1 MAEEML
7 EVPAALRS
15 GPRPLLPHQVEA
27 VDAAVRA
34 LEPPPGKR
42 IPRNG
47 LRATVVS
54 ACGTGKTL
62 IGINAAQRLAM
73 YGRVLVLV
81 PTLDLL
87 AQTVR
92 EWRAEGRHGKAI
104 AVCSLEGDPALWS
117 AEVRATTSAQQL
129 ALWAA
134 GEQRLTVFATYSS
147 LGVLEEAHGG
157 PGYGLTPLAAWD
169 LVVVDEAHR
178 TSGSLGKA
186 WTAIHD
192 QDVIPAYRRL
202 YLTATPRI
210 WKERPLPGR
219 EGVTNRLPEEMAA
232 SMDDRKIFGPI
243 AYELPLAEA
252 IRREL
257 LARFQVVVL
266 ELRDTELEE
275 AQLRG
280 EDKNSE
286 EVRGKR
292 MAAVQTAVLEAMA
305 EHDLK
310 TLITFHA
317 RTIEAEAWAAGLPG
331 VAGKLHA
338 EQPGRHP
345 AKDRIWSQWLC
356 GEHEADYRRQ
366 VFRQFGE
373 GIDHKGRPVHRAVL
387 ANCKVLG
394 EGVDIRAVDSVA
406 IVDPKSSVVEIVQ
419 AIGRALRQK
428 PKQGKLATLLVPV
441 FLSKGEKP
449 EDMYA
454 SGSYKP
460 LVNVLNAL
468 RAHDSRMVEMLAVP
482 QDHTGP
488 LEPSVP
494 IGPPPEGDEEDD
506 GRLLLRFSTKRD
518 PNAIRRF
525 VKMQVIEP
533 ERASWSRGYAA
544 AVRYHQEHGDLRVPL
559 SYREPGSQAPLGRWV
574 AEQRAEYAAGRLD
587 DKRVGWLDELSMVW
601 SAPDLAWEENLTA
614 CRAYYA
620 EMGTLAAPQTA
631 AVLGRAVG
639 QFLANCR
646 RPGGLGK
653 NPEKAAEKAA
663 DLAAIDPEWNPNQLG
678 WSVDWQR
685 LYVKA
690 QTCLDGGAEIGDL
703 LPGVTVSGEDVGK
716 WLARQT
722 ELEVWQDLNDEQR
735 RRLQA
740 LGVKP
745 PARPTAGRS
754 KARRGNAR
762 ELAFQRGLEAA
773 RRFLGREGHLTVSRS
788 HVEHVPADPAA
799 AGETGGEDQEQEL
812 VPVKLGVWISNVKSR
827 RGTLT
832 PERAAALNE
841 LGIRWE

>member
-1 MAEEML
+1 MMADL
-7 EVPAALRS
+7 LNSRP
-15 GPRPLLPHQVEA
+15 GPRPLRPHQTEA
-27 VDAAVRA
+27 VEAAVRA
-34 LEPPPGKR
+34 LEPAPGKR
-42 IPRNG
+42 ISRNG

-54 ACGTGKTL
+54 ACGTGKTV

-73 YGRVLVLV
+73 YGRVLILV

-87 AQTVR
+87 TQTVR
-92 EWRAEGRHGKAI
+92 EWRAEGRQGTAI
-104 AVCSLEGDPALWS
+104 AVCSLQGDPALWS

-147 LGVLEEAHGG
+147 LGVLEEAHAG
-157 PGYGLTPLAAWD
+157 PGYGLEPLAAWD

-178 TSGSLGKA
+178 TSGSLGKR

-192 QDVIPAYRRL
+192 QGAIPAYRRL
-202 YLTATPRI
+202 YMTATPRI
-210 WKERPLPGR
+210 WKERPNWEVQKGMRPALK
-219 EGVTNRLPEEMAA
+219 EEMAA
-232 SMDDRKIFGPI
+232 SMSDPRIFGPI
-243 AYELPLAEA
+243 CFELPLAEA

-257 LARFQVVVL
+257 LARFQIVVL
-266 ELRDTELEE
+266 EIRDQEL
-275 AQLRG
+275 ADDQLRG

-292 MAAVQTAVLEAMA
+292 MAAVQTAVLEAA
-305 EHDLK
+305 ADHDLK

-317 RTIEAEAWAAGLPG
+317 RTMEAEAWAAGLPG

-345 AKDRIWSQWLC
+345 AADRIWSQWLC
-356 GEHEADYRRQ
+356 GEHEADHRREI
-366 VFRQFGE
+366 FRQFGE
-373 GIDHKGRPVHRAVL
+373 GLDHRGIPVHRAVL

-441 FLSKGEKP
+441 FLTEGEKP

-454 SGSYKP
+454 SGSYRP

-468 RAHDSRMVEMLAVP
+468 RAHDSRMVEMLAIP
-482 QDHTGP
+482 QEHTGP

-494 IGPPPEGDEEDD
+494 IGPPPEDGEEDD

-525 VKMQVIEP
+525 VKMQIIEP

-544 AVRYHQEHGDLRVPL
+544 AVRYHKEKGDLRVPL
-559 SYREPGSQAPLGRWV
+559 SYREPGSQAPLGRWI

-587 DKRVGWLDELSMVW
+587 EKRIGWLDEIGMVW

-620 EMGTLAAPQTA
+620 ENGTLAAPVTA
-631 AVLGRAVG
+631 AVLGKAVG

-646 RPGGLGK
+646 RDGGLGT
-653 NPEKAAEKAA
+653 NPERAEQRAA
-663 DLAAIDPEWNPNQLG
+663 DLAAIDPEWNPHALG

-685 LYVKA
+685 MYVKA
-690 QTCLDGGAEIGDL
+690 QVCVDGGGELADL
-703 LPGVTVSGEDVGK
+703 LPGVMVGGEDVGR
-716 WLARQT
+716 WLARQA
-722 ELEVWQDLNDEQR
+722 EPEVWAALNEEQR
-735 RRLQA
+735 QRLTG
-740 LGVKP
+740 LGMQP
-745 PARPTAGRS
+745 PARPAGGTQRP
-754 KARRGNAR
+754 GNR
-762 ELAFQRGLEAA
+762 ELAWLRGVEAA
-773 RRFLGREGHLTVSRS
+773 RRFQAREGHLTVPRQ
-788 HVEHVPADPAA
+788 HVEHVPDVP
-799 AGETGGEDQEQEL
+799 GHEDANGDHGQEQ
-812 VPVKLGVWISNVKSR
+812 VMVGVKLGVWLSNLRSRKSA
-827 RGTLT
+827 LT
-832 PERAAALNE
+832 AERAQQLDG
-841 LGIRWE
+841 LGIRWQ